1 MLYRI
6 KNKDFQDKCFRKEDY
21 ILDSVNVNYR
31 MAENIENN
39 IQGKVGE
46 TDYVQDNKQDKRISL
61 AQSLSAYRCISTD
74 KSLTWKQ
81 NYVNEK
87 FSNDNIL
94 LCTDE
99 EKQRFSER
107 LQFHLTIA
115 NNIRQQGGTVMNGAD
130 FINILTS
137 KKFESIKK
145 TDRH

>member
-94 LCTDE
+94 L
-99 EKQRFSER
+99 
-107 LQFHLTIA
+107 
-115 NNIRQQGGTVMNGAD
+115 
-130 FINILTS
+130 
-137 KKFESIKK
+137 
-145 TDRH
+145 